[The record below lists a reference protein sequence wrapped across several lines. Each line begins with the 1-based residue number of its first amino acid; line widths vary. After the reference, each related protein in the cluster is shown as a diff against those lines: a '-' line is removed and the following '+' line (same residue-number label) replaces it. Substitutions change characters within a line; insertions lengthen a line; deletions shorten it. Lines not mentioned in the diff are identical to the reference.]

1 LKPVTDLQDINYTA
15 IFGNLRIPSKPQ
27 ISGRLCPME
36 LIRSL
41 AESNIFG
48 GEIDHRR
55 MWVGTLFDMV
65 IGGQWFLSVEL
76 TQWLPSQ
83 MAEN

>member
-1 LKPVTDLQDINYTA
+1 
-15 IFGNLRIPSKPQ
+15 
-27 ISGRLCPME
+27 ME